1 MLSRLG
7 VAWSLTAA
15 PLVSVCLM
23 AATAFYPNIIVIGV
37 GEILRKVTRVY
48 ICIGCWLIEWY

>member
-23 AATAFYPNIIVIGV
+23 AATAFYPNIVMIGV
-37 GEILRKVTRVY
+37 GEILRKVTCVHTR
-48 ICIGCWLIEWY
+48 IGCWLIKWY